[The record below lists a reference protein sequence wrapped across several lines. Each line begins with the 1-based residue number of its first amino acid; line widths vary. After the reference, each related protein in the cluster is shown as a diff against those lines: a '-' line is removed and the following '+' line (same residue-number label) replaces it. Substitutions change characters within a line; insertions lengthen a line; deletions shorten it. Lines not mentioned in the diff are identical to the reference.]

1 MSKTDSEVTRPT
13 ADRIPDPVKHSPILR
28 KVIYRRVHE
37 WDQNFMGVM
46 VGETG
51 KGKSYAALRL
61 AEALYPNFSID
72 DVAFTL
78 QEFFQLVE
86 EDRPEGSVI
95 ILDEAGVGASHRDW
109 YDDAHQHLNYVLQT
123 WRHQNRIAIL
133 TIPEL
138 DKLDPVARARLHGY
152 FEMIRINH
160 QEEWSRAQFK
170 RIKTNPRTG
179 ENYYRYPRLRWNG
192 TKRKYKGLTFG
203 LPSEDLR
210 DAYEERKE
218 AFTAELNQGAQDAVA
233 PDDDDGVTPE
243 EVVELIKETEDGV
256 NEYLE
261 ESPGGQYINR
271 DLLKADYGLTENE
284 SKVAKS
290 LLKREFNLDVM

>member
-1 MSKTDSEVTRPT
+1 MAKAEITNPT
-13 ADRIPDPVKHSPILR
+13 EDRIPESVRKSAILR

-37 WDQNFMGVM
+37 WNQNFMGVF

-61 AEALYPNFSID
+61 AEALYPDFSVD

-78 QEFFQLVE
+78 EEFFTLVE

-95 ILDEAGVGASHRDW
+95 VLDEAGVGASHRDW

-133 TIPEL
+133 TLPEL

-160 QEEWSRAQFK
+160 DEQWSRAQFK

-192 TKRKYKGLTFG
+192 TKRKFKGVTFG
-203 LPSEDLR
+203 LPSESLT
-210 DAYEERKE
+210 DAYEKRKTE
-218 AFTAELNQGAQDAVA
+218 FTDTLNQGAQDAVS
-233 PDDDDGVTPE
+233 PDD
-243 EVVELIKETEDGV
+243 TEDEYTPQEAV
-256 NEYLE
+256 DEIEQRDAVDAYLE
-261 ESPGGQYINR
+261 DSPGGQYINR
-271 DLLKADYGLTENE
+271 NLLKVDYGLTENE
-284 SKVAKS
+284 SKTAKS
-290 LLKREFNLDVM
+290 LMKRRFDLDVM